1 MDYSLF
7 YYVLSMIFSASL
19 AVFVT
24 IACADI
30 SPSQPPEPKKIIIKT
45 ANQVAKM
52 LADILEGTEE
62 ASDEDKD
69 YLFHLLVCT
78 MADDNHPD
86 FYEFNYI
93 GRKILAGEQAN
104 VAWDTWL
111 TIALRR
117 LAKDTTAK
125 LPEAWFIEFQ
135 RETAITTPEPTP
147 ILSALEKDDIDE
159 IPSINLPEEAQVEEK
174 QEAQVEEKQEAQ
186 VEEKQE
192 AQVEDEA
199 AIAAT
204 ELDQSVTSESVVSE
218 SDSDDLNH
226 LLTEAGP
233 MASPP
238 AQTEGAT
245 QIFSEEKTDLTTLY
259 KPVNKYIELATGE
272 ERDLTAV
279 D

>member
-30 SPSQPPEPKKIIIKT
+30 SPSQPPEPKKIILKT
-45 ANQVAKM
+45 ANQVAKF

-135 RETAITTPEPTP
+135 KETSITTPEPTP

-159 IPSINLPEEAQVEEK
+159 IPSINLPEEAEVEEK
-174 QEAQVEEKQEAQ
+174 QEAEVENETA
-186 VEEKQE
+186 V
-192 AQVEDEA
+192 
-199 AIAAT
+199 AAT

-245 QIFSEEKTDLTTLY
+245 QIFSEEKKDLTTIY
-259 KPVNKYIELATGE
+259 KPVNKYIELATSE